1 MPLVDSTKRP
11 VMPQQKPEDRI
22 RNFDEVPLGL
32 SLKAAREEAG
42 RCLQCKKP
50 LCVEGCPVNID
61 IPGFITKLGEKD
73 LKASGR
79 ILKDANC
86 LPAVCGRVCPQ
97 EDQCEKMCIL
107 GRKGDP
113 IAIGY
118 LERFVA
124 DYEREHFDFSIPE
137 IKCEKKDKIAV
148 VGSGPSGL
156 TCASQLRKMGYQVT
170 VFEAFHVAGGVLVYG
185 IPEFRLPKTIVAK
198 EIETLEKMGVEIKC
212 NQVIGRIKTIDELFE
227 DGYKAVYIGVGAG
240 FPVFMDIP
248 GEDLNFV
255 YSSNEFLTRIN
266 LMKAYDF
273 PNYDTPIITGKRVA
287 VIGGG
292 NTAMDSARSALRL
305 KGVEKVFLIYRR
317 SEEEIP
323 ARIEEIHHA
332 QEEGVEFMLLTA
344 PVQYFGDES
353 QNVKKA
359 RCIKME
365 LGRPDTSGRR
375 RPVPISGSEFEI
387 DIDSVVVAI
396 GTRSNPLI
404 SQTTPELEVN
414 KWGYIITGEHTMT
427 TKEGVFAGGDIVTG
441 AATVILAMGAGKKAA
456 NAIDEYVKIGK

>member
-1 MPLVDSTKRP
+1 VVDLKKRP
-11 VMPQQKPEDRI
+11 RMPEQKSEERI
-22 RNFDEVPLGL
+22 KNFNEVPLGL
-32 SLKAAREEAG
+32 SLEAAQKEAR
-42 RCLQCKKP
+42 RCLKCKQP
-50 LCVEGCPVNID
+50 LCVEGCPVHID
-61 IPGFITKLGEKD
+61 IPGFIAKLEEND
-73 LKASGR
+73 LKESAK

-107 GRKGDP
+107 GRKGEP

-124 DYEREHFDFSIPE
+124 DYEREHFGLSVPK
-137 IKCEKKDKIAV
+137 IKKEKGKRVAV

-156 TCASQLRKMGYQVT
+156 TCASELRKMGYRIT
-170 VFEAFHVAGGVLVYG
+170 IFEAFHIPGGVLVYG

-198 EIETLEKMGVEIKC
+198 EIEYLETMGVEINC

-240 FPVFMDIP
+240 FPIFMDIP

-255 YSSNEFLTRIN
+255 YSSNEFLTRMN
-266 LMKAYDF
+266 LMRAYDF
-273 PNYDTPIITGKRVA
+273 PNYDTPIIVGKRVA

-317 SEEEIP
+317 SEEEMP

-332 QEEGVEFMLLTA
+332 QEEGIEFLLLTN
-344 PVQYFGDES
+344 PVQYIGDKRE
-353 QNVKKA
+353 NVQKVK
-359 RCIKME
+359 CIKME
-365 LGRPDTSGRR
+365 LGRPDSSGRR
-375 RPVPISGSEFEI
+375 RPVPITGSEFEI
-387 DIDSVVVAI
+387 EIDSVIVAI

-404 SQTTPELEVN
+404 SQTTPCLEVN

-427 TKEGVFAGGDIVTG
+427 TKKGVFAGGDIVTG
-441 AATVILAMGAGKKAA
+441 AATVILAMGTGKKAA
-456 NAIDEYVKIGK
+456 NAIHEYLETGKL